1 LGASEAGICVDED
14 SAVTKRVAITGMA
27 GFSPIGNDWDTM
39 RAHLREGRSG
49 IRHMED
55 WERYAGLLTRL
66 AAPVEHFA
74 LPDHYNR
81 KNTRSMGRVSLL
93 AVRATERALED
104 AGLLGDPVVT
114 SGRTGVAYG
123 SSVGSTPAIADFGYM
138 LINHDIGN
146 LNANTYLKMMGH
158 TSAVNVALFFKL
170 RGRVIPAVS
179 ACTSGSQGI
188 GFACEAIRFGL
199 QDVMLAGG
207 GEELCPTEAA
217 TFDALYATSTRNREP
232 HRTPRPFDRDRDGL
246 VIGEGACTLVL
257 EEWEHARAR
266 GARIHAEIVGF
277 GTNSDGSHV
286 TQPNPDTMGT
296 AMRLALQDAG
306 LAPADIGY
314 VSAHGTATEQG
325 DIAESLATRAVM
337 GGRIPIS
344 SLKGHTGHT
353 LGACGALE
361 AMVGIRMM
369 QEGWFHPTLNLDH
382 PDPRCA
388 ELDHL
393 TGEGRSLDL
402 EYFMSNNFAFG
413 GVNTSLIFRR
423 GDGSG

>member
-1 LGASEAGICVDED
+1 MRR
-14 SAVTKRVAITGMA
+14 RVAVTGMA
-27 GFSPIGNDWDTM
+27 GFSPIGNDWETI
-39 RAHLREGRSG
+39 RAHLRAGRSG
-49 IRHMED
+49 IRYMED

-66 AAPVEHFA
+66 AAPVEGFS
-74 LPDHYNR
+74 LPAHYNR

-93 AVRATERALED
+93 AARATELALED
-104 AGLLGDPVVT
+104 AGLLGDPVI
-114 SGRTGVAYG
+114 SGGRTGVAYG

-138 LINHDIGN
+138 LLNHDIGN

-158 TSAVNVALFFKL
+158 TSAVNVGLFFKVQ
-170 RGRVIPAVS
+170 GRIIPSVS

-188 GFACEAIRFGL
+188 GFACEAIRFGV

-217 TFDALYATSTRNREP
+217 TFDALYATSTRNAEP
-232 HRTPRPFDRDRDGL
+232 HLTPRPFDRDRDGL

-257 EEWEHARAR
+257 EEWERALAR

-286 TQPNPDTMGT
+286 TQPNPETMGI

-306 LAPADIGY
+306 LSPADIGY
-314 VSAHGTATEQG
+314 ISAHGTATEQG
-325 DIAESLATRAVM
+325 DLAESQATHAVM
-337 GGRIPIS
+337 GTSIPIS
-344 SLKGHTGHT
+344 SLKSYTGHT

-369 QEGWFHPTLNLDH
+369 REGWFHPTLNLEH

-393 TGEGRSLDL
+393 TGGGRVLDV
-402 EYFMSNNFAFG
+402 EYLMSNNFAFG

-423 GDGSG
+423 CKRAE